1 MVEKNVEGKDLSRKV
16 ATEIS
21 VQVNSLLVIIKSK
34 KMMDDEPLNLNHNS
48 KFHFNYVSIDF
59 KYFSRL

>member
-16 ATEIS
+16 AIEIS

-34 KMMDDEPLNLNHNS
+34 KMMDDEPLNLNHN
-48 KFHFNYVSIDF
+48 
-59 KYFSRL
+59 